1 MTKLAKNYTQS
12 KEKKMTNIPTNKGR
26 SYIRIELSPK
36 QKELIGVLAEL
47 EGSTSGDLLNRV
59 VERFIDSN
67 LQLIEDYRNS
77 LDVLKQKS
85 RQRLTMKF

>member
-1 MTKLAKNYTQS
+1 
-12 KEKKMTNIPTNKGR
+12 MTNIPSNKGQ
-26 SYIRIELSPK
+26 SYIRIEMSPK

-67 LQLIEDYRNS
+67 LGLIDDYRNG
-77 LDVLKQKS
+77 LDDLK
-85 RQRLTMKF
+85 RNARRRLSMKI